1 MRRSSLVILVAVS
14 LSVLASS
21 RASALEGPLATLVPA
36 DVSTYSE
43 LDLDRMLWR
52 APETAPLAEAFAHMQ
67 SPRLLSDMVAEL
79 TDAEDLEALTQVL
92 DVLSQA
98 SEAVGPRIGWATWIP
113 DVQSLLGGMTEP
125 SDLGAAL
132 SMIPKVLIVA
142 DVREADVFD
151 ELLDGLTQELG
162 LPALTTEGVGGTRMT
177 TFAGGMVALIRGDD
191 WLAISFPPD
200 PARIAAD
207 QWRSDAPSSLWSSP
221 AYQAVIG
228 RLPADATV
236 TEYVSAKSVK
246 QLVGLANVLAPEAQ
260 LPYPSEEPLGSAM
273 GLRVEQV
280 QGRRMATAYYT
291 ADVDALPHLVDAA
304 LALQLTFIRSELEK
318 EREAEAAGKCAAN
331 LELLGTA
338 MKAYLD
344 EHGDRFP
351 EAEGWAHDL
360 EPYVDRLESFKCPK
374 DDTPTLS
381 SYAMNAALSGKS
393 LAELDDP
400 ASILV
405 LYEAASPGDS
415 PSGGAADVVSPARH
429 AEANHYLFAD
439 GHVELLEEAP
449 SFEVE

>member
-1 MRRSSLVILVAVS
+1 MRRSILVILVAVS
-14 LSVLASS
+14 LSGLVGTGAAGLDRPLAS
-21 RASALEGPLATLVPA
+21 LVPP
-36 DVSTYSE
+36 DVSTYTE

-52 APETAPLAEAFAHMQ
+52 APETASLAEAFGQMQ
-67 SPRLLSDMVAEL
+67 SPRMLSDLLVEL
-79 TDAEDLEALTQVL
+79 ADAEDLEELTQVL

-98 SEAVGPRIGWATWIP
+98 SKAVGPRIGWATWIP

-142 DVREADVFD
+142 DVSDKDIFD
-151 ELLDGLTQELG
+151 ELLDGLAQEVG
-162 LPALTTEGVGGTRMT
+162 VPALTTEGVGGTRVT
-177 TFAGGMVALIRGDD
+177 TFAEGIVALVRGED

-207 QWRSDAPSSLWSSP
+207 QWRSDGPSSLWSSL
-221 AYQAVIG
+221 AYQAVIR
-228 RLPADATV
+228 RLPTDATL
-236 TEYVSAKSVK
+236 TEYVSARSVK
-246 QLVGLANVLAPEAQ
+246 QLVGLANLLAPEAQ
-260 LPYPSEEPLGSAM
+260 LSYPSDEPLGSAM
-273 GLRVEQV
+273 GLRVEYV
-280 QGRRMATAYYT
+280 QGRRMATLYYT
-291 ADVDALPHLVDAA
+291 ADLDALPHLVDAA
-304 LALQLTFIRSELEK
+304 LALQVAFIRSELEK
-318 EREAEAAGKCAAN
+318 EREAEAAEKCVAN

-338 MKAYLD
+338 MAAYLD

-351 EAEGWAHDL
+351 DAEGWVHDL

-393 LAELDDP
+393 LAELGDP
-400 ASILV
+400 ASVVV
-405 LYEAASPGDS
+405 LYETASPGDS
-415 PSGGAADVVSPARH
+415 PSGGPADVVSPARH
-429 AEANHYLFAD
+429 AEGNHYLFAD